1 MRVHIEGNIFISG
14 DRLSF
19 VIEER
24 SMKNVLDK
32 ETKEVIDQKE
42 HFEILGNYGTLSQAI
57 KGLLHKKIG
66 SISNETILTLQETQR
81 IILKHKEFIESKIEI

>member
-24 SMKNVLDK
+24 SFEDVKDK
-32 ETKEVIDQKE
+32 DTKEVIGQKE
-42 HFEILGNYGTLSQAI
+42 VFKILGNYGTLAQAI
-57 KGLLHKKIG
+57 KGLLHKKLG
-66 SISNETILTLQETQR
+66 SISDETILTLQETQR
-81 IILKHKEFIESKIEI
+81 IILKHREFIESKIEI